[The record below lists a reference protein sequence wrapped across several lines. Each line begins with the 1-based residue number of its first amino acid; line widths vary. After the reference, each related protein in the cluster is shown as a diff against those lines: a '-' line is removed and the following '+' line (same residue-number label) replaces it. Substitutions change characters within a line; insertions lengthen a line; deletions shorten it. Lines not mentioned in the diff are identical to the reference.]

1 MAEQGTVNPWVAGS
15 SPASPA
21 MKNFIYTSILF
32 PGSFEPD
39 LRPLII
45 LVAIM
50 ISSIYYVIKKNWNDI
65 KDDFDSDWE

>member
-1 MAEQGTVNPWVAGS
+1 
-15 SPASPA
+15 

-39 LRPLII
+39 LRPMII
-45 LVAIM
+45 LVVIM

-65 KDDFDSDWE
+65 KDDFNSDWE